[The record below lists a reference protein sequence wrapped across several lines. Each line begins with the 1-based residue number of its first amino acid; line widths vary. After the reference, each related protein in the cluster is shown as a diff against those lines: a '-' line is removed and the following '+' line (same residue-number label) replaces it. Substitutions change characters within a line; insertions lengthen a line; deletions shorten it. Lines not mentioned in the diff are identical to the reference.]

1 MFILNRLHLDYVIFC
16 SFYANKEHILLH
28 CYIKLDNWVKSC
40 YGINNSIGKI
50 IRVDEISLFYKS
62 FHNDGF
68 ACPNTLLP
76 KNCS

>member
-28 CYIKLDNWVKSC
+28 CYIKPDNWVKSC

-50 IRVDEISLFYKS
+50 LTVELFVYIRK
-62 FHNDGF
+62 
-68 ACPNTLLP
+68 
-76 KNCS
+76 